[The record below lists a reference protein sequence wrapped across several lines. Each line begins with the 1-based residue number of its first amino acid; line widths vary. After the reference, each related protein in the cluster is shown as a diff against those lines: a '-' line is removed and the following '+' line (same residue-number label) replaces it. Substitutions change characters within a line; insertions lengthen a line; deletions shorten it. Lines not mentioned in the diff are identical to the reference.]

1 MTKFIDI
8 ALSNPVQL
16 SYCLQFC
23 LKDEIEIEKS
33 TMSTKRDLEK
43 AEGMTFDIHRF
54 YIQSSNQGCV
64 SVCVCVCLSV
74 CLSVESRLAKLLGQF
89 QQNLPKLVP

>member
-1 MTKFIDI
+1 MTKYIDI

-54 YIQSSNQGCV
+54 YIQS
-64 SVCVCVCLSV
+64 
-74 CLSVESRLAKLLGQF
+74 F
-89 QQNLPKLVP
+89 